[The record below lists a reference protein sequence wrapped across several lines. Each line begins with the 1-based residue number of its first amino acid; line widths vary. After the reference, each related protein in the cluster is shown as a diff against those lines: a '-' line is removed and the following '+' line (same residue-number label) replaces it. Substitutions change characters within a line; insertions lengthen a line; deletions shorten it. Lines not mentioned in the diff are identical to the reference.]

1 VRARA
6 PRRVAAGAR
15 VPRFPFVVVDVDEK
29 RAEEAGAR
37 LLALGAQGIE
47 QRDATTFEKALP
59 GRVTLVASFGRKP
72 QALRAL
78 HALPRLWSA
87 RIGEVVGDGWRDEWK
102 KHFEPFH
109 LTERIVVRPPWRVY
123 ARRAG
128 EHVIVLEPGRA
139 FGTGLHETTRLVAQT
154 LCERAS
160 DVAGRTVLDIGCGSG
175 VLGLVALVLGAERVR
190 ALDTDVEAV
199 AVTREN
205 ARRNKQARRLVAD
218 STPADRIAQ
227 RFDVIVANIDASTLE
242 SLAPVIAA
250 RAKPHALLVLS
261 GVLGPEVDAS
271 QWDRVQRA
279 FAPAPTTVVEVK
291 RDGEW
296 LAAVL
301 RA

>member
-1 VRARA
+1 M
-6 PRRVAAGAR
+6 
-15 VPRFPFVVVDVDEK
+15 VDVDEK
-29 RAEEAGAR
+29 RADEAGAR
-37 LLALGAQGIE
+37 LFAFGAQGIE

-59 GRVTLVASFGRKP
+59 GRVTLVASFARKT
-72 QALRAL
+72 QARRALRE
-78 HALPRLWSA
+78 LPRVWSA
-87 RIGEVVGDGWRDEWK
+87 RMGEVVGDGWRDEWK

-109 LTERIVVRPPWRVY
+109 LTECIVVRPPWRAY
-123 ARRAG
+123 ARRAD

-160 DVAGRTVLDIGCGSG
+160 DVAGRTVLDVGCGSG
-175 VLGLVALVLGAERVR
+175 VLGLVALALGAERVR

-218 STPADRIAQ
+218 STPVDRVAQ

-242 SLAPVIAA
+242 ALAPVIAA
-250 RAKPHALLVLS
+250 RAKPHALLVVS

-271 QWDRVQRA
+271 QWDRVQKA

-301 RA
+301 RT